1 VRAYRLKELKQ
12 MIKSGRLRDA
22 KSIAGI
28 LYYLT
33 FLR

>member
-1 VRAYRLKELKQ
+1 LKQ
-12 MIKSGRLRDA
+12 MIRTGQLHDA

-33 FLR
+33 FIRKS

>member
-1 VRAYRLKELKQ
+1 LKRMMRTGE
-12 MIKSGRLRDA
+12 LRDA

-33 FLR
+33 FVK